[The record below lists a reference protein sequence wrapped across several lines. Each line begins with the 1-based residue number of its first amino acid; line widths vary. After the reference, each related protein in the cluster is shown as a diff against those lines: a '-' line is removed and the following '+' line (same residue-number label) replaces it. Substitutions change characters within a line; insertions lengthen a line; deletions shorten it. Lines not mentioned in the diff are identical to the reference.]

1 MSADVQP
8 DVPSALVKAG
18 LAGLPSSAVTVGD
31 IVHRE
36 IVECAPSTPLSEA
49 ASRMTEARV
58 SSILVMDNG
67 KVAGIW
73 TERDALAVDFSNPD
87 SFNVPISSCMST
99 PVRTV
104 TEDVSLQDL
113 AVRFRDEHLRHY
125 LIVDGEG
132 KPCGVVSQSDV
143 VLNQG
148 IEHYLRLR
156 QVDSVVKKGLN
167 TLPPESSLREVAR
180 AMRER
185 GCDAVV
191 IEYAPCDFGII
202 TERDLTRFIAQQQ
215 HAETA
220 GALASRPL
228 LVIGE
233 QASLYHARCM
243 LTEHRVRHLGVVRE
257 DGTLADLIGF
267 GDILSG
273 MELIYVQELRTA
285 LQERDQ
291 ALNVSRRNLRMAEKI
306 IETSFE
312 GVIVTDAQGLIQSVN
327 PAFTRLTGYQPE
339 EVIGKNPSI
348 LSSGRHGPDFYRELW
363 DTLEREG
370 RWQGEMWNRRKN
382 GEIYPELLT
391 ITAITDEF
399 GTLTNYAAVFSDI
412 SQLKADEMRIR
423 HLAYFDPL
431 TNLPNRRLLDDR
443 LNVAFAHAHRS
454 GGRLAVLF
462 IDLDGFKSINDRL
475 GHDAGDELLVAAA
488 QRLSTCL
495 REGDTVARL
504 GGDEFVILISGAE
517 SPQSAA
523 MVAQRLIESLKAPV
537 IIEGEALTLSASI
550 GISYYPDHGETP
562 EELLKMADTAM
573 YRAKALGRNRYVVFE
588 KSE

>member
-1 MSADVQP
+1 
-8 DVPSALVKAG
+8 
-18 LAGLPSSAVTVGD
+18 
-31 IVHRE
+31 
-36 IVECAPSTPLSEA
+36 
-49 ASRMTEARV
+49 MTEARV

-348 LSSGRHGPDFYRELW
+348 LSSERHGPDFYRELW

-495 REGDTVARL
+495 REDDTVARL